1 MLTNLWLKLVYYLL
15 FDIVCV
21 RLNAHDFRT
30 CLRKDEMKK
39 WQSWVLCDRTVM
51 CVFLWKRSLGSKVTR
66 PMINDTSNGR
76 AETLTRCGVHIGFK
90 NTFKKPVSFNSR
102 SGFVL
107 SRVLPQAVLNQNW
120 LFTEISLWL
129 WHAERNKPANQN
141 FTSAFTFALSSGF
154 LLKSCFFG
162 SLCLD
167 IRHISHANISAVFKK
182 KMWSAARSSFS
193 ESSMSRRIRKGS
205 WEFK

>member
-1 MLTNLWLKLVYYLL
+1 MLNNLWWKLVYYLL
-15 FDIVCV
+15 FDIVCI

-39 WQSWVLCDRTVM
+39 WESWVLCDRTVM

-66 PMINDTSNGR
+66 WGVCSYSPMINDTSNGR
-76 AETLTRCGVHIGFK
+76 AETLTRCGVHISFK

-107 SRVLPQAVLNQNW
+107 SRVLPQAVLNLNR

-141 FTSAFTFALSSGF
+141 FTSAFRFALSSGF
-154 LLKSCFFG
+154 LLKSCFLG
-162 SLCLD
+162 SSCLLD
-167 IRHISHANISAVFKK
+167 VI
-182 KMWSAARSSFS
+182 
-193 ESSMSRRIRKGS
+193 
-205 WEFK
+205 